1 MNMKKIDDH
10 DSRRALLEARR
21 YHVTVDMGYGDGCM
35 RSGEFFYDSL
45 RAARTFLRAQYR
57 DFLDNVGFEDDFT
70 PAVWR
75 DVWSRGGLSFDIG
88 QKDTIKYSFAM
99 RLTDT
104 HAEGAEPRCPMRV
117 FADVPADW
125 QPNFWFVDEPVIS

>member
-1 MNMKKIDDH
+1 MKKIDDH

-35 RSGEFFYDSL
+35 RSGKFFYDSL
-45 RAARTFLRAQYR
+45 HAARTFLRAQYR
-57 DFLDNVGFEDDFT
+57 DSLETVGFEDDLT

-88 QKDTIKYSFAM
+88 QQEDTIKYSFAM
-99 RLTDT
+99 RLIDT
-104 HAEGAEPRCPMRV
+104 HAEGADPRSPTRV